1 MKKSLLAAVFAVLIL
16 SLAGCLPQQD
26 SSTTSDAGFQ
36 TAFDNSVAA
45 SDFTD
50 ELLEDMLGQKG
61 INNYEIELTSGG
73 FITHDPV
80 TYLVGYRYRC
90 NDEIEVYG
98 YKLRQTEDG
107 FTVLDEGP
115 EVGAFI
121 VGNGD

>member
-26 SSTTSDAGFQ
+26 SSATSDAGFQ

-73 FITHDPV
+73 FITDDPV
-80 TYLVGYRYRC
+80 TYLVGYRYR
-90 NDEIEVYG
+90 
-98 YKLRQTEDG
+98 
-107 FTVLDEGP
+107 
-115 EVGAFI
+115 
-121 VGNGD
+121 

>member
-26 SSTTSDAGFQ
+26 SSATSDAGVQ

-73 FITHDPV
+73 FITDDPV